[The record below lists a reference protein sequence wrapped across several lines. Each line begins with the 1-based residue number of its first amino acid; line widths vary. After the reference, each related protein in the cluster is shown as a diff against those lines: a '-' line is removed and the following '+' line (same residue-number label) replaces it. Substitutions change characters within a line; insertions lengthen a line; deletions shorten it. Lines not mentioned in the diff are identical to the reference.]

1 MTLLRFYS
9 SPITGLTICV
19 YIESVKGGFHMIYC
33 VEDDSAIRDLMVYT
47 LRASGFEAM
56 GFENDTGFWAAMKEQ
71 RPKLILLDVMLPG
84 EDGLTILRKL
94 RLSPVTSDIPV
105 IMATAKDS
113 EYDTVIGL
121 DSGADDYLA
130 KPFGMMEMVSR
141 IKAVLRRA
149 GNHQDLV
156 LSCGMISMD
165 ENKHTVTVNGK
176 PVLLTLKEYELL
188 KLLMESPGRV
198 FTRDIILQSVW
209 GIDFSGETR
218 TVDVH
223 IGTLRTK
230 LEKAGDYIQTIRGVG
245 YKLEAENEQ

>member
-1 MTLLRFYS
+1 
-9 SPITGLTICV
+9 
-19 YIESVKGGFHMIYC
+19 MIYC
-33 VEDDSAIRDLMVYT
+33 VEDDSAIRDLVVYT
-47 LRASGFEAM
+47 LKASGYEAL
-56 GFENDTGFWAAMKEQ
+56 GFENDAGFWAAMKEQ
-71 RPKLILLDVMLPG
+71 RPEMILLDVMLPG

-94 RLSPVTSDIPV
+94 RSSPVTADIPV

-113 EYDTVIGL
+113 EYDKVIGL

-149 GNHQDLV
+149 GRHQDLL
-156 LSCGMISMD
+156 LSCGMISLD
-165 ENKHTVTVNGK
+165 ENKHTVTVGGK
-176 PVLLTLKEYELL
+176 PVLLTLKEYDLL
-188 KLLMESPGRV
+188 KLFMENPGRV
-198 FTRDIILQSVW
+198 FTRDNILQSVW

-230 LEKAGDYIQTIRGVG
+230 LEKAGTYIQTVRGVG
-245 YKLEAENEQ
+245 YKMETEHEQ